1 MSGGCID
8 VVVSVPGL
16 DDVMLP
22 IPASSTVAEVRS
34 LVAREVFGEEQ
45 EEEAEEAA
53 DAGASPPV
61 DTSKCFDLAHNG
73 EVWENDDAAASCLG
87 LEAFDTLHVVPGPA
101 ERAATELA
109 SRGLCAETAEAAIRD
124 SNGVLNVD
132 TASLVLAARWLDD
145 LSTTNLLSIA
155 IAADSEEDILVLLR
169 HSAIRSRLPALL
181 GGILGF
187 AILCR
192 SLRRV
197 HCKAAGIVLEALHGR
212 LGTANAY
219 RESTRPLSVAATM
232 LGKHPCEPRLLR
244 LCERLVAGGACL
256 NTPPVLR
263 SLLEQEGC
271 SLVHAEA
278 LVGLGATVDEVS
290 LQLLAGH
297 PCATQEV
304 LSRLLTGIAPEKVT
318 AMAVCD
324 HAGKTALT
332 TAAEADNVAVLRFF
346 AEAPKAPSALSEYVT
361 DVTDVARATESL
373 KHRHIGDAHTGT
385 AAASSPLLHAAVS
398 GSVCSCGYLLARLA
412 AASCDPMQHPQRL
425 LALALTEVHPA
436 TGLTLFD
443 AALRHA
449 DRASLRIMEGLLQQR
464 PPAGDVACPV
474 PPSPTLLRSAV
485 ASGSIE
491 MCKAA
496 VRVCRRL
503 QRSCAA
509 GESPPPG
516 RLLTEPIAKME
527 PPVVQ
532 ALRALEQAEEAAAAA
547 EGEGTAEAEAAA
559 VVLAYLL
566 QMEGGDVD
574 APSVEPGAPT
584 PLILAVQRGHTAL
597 VLRLLEAGASVDGCD
612 GSGATPLFHAIEA
625 SGVRLVR
632 TLLEHG
638 ANPNASDDVGDLPLS
653 LALAMDSEEIVSL
666 LRQAGGVETL
676 PEH

>member
-1 MSGGCID
+1 MSGVCID

-16 DDVMLP
+16 DDVM
-22 IPASSTVAEVRS
+22 IPVPAGSTVAEVRS
-34 LVAREVFGEEQ
+34 LVARDVFGEQ
-45 EEEAEEAA
+45 EEEPEAEKPE
-53 DAGASPPV
+53 DAGASPPA
-61 DTSKCFDLAHNG
+61 DPGKRFDLAHNG
-73 EVWENDDAAASCLG
+73 EVWENDGATVSCLG

-124 SNGVLNVD
+124 SSGVLDVD
-132 TASLVLAARWLDD
+132 VASLVLAARWLDD
-145 LSTTNLLSIA
+145 LSTTNLLSVA
-155 IAADSEEDILVLLR
+155 IAADGEDDILVLLR

-192 SLRRV
+192 SLQRV
-197 HCKAAGIVLEALHGR
+197 HCRAAGIVLEALHGR

-219 RESTRPLSVAATM
+219 RESTRPLSVAAAM

-244 LCERLVAGGACL
+244 LCERLVDGGACPH
-256 NTPPVLR
+256 TPPVLR
-263 SLLEQEGC
+263 SLLAQEGC
-271 SLVHAEA
+271 SLEHAEA

-290 LQLLAGH
+290 LQMLARH
-297 PCATQEV
+297 PCATQDV
-304 LSRLLTGIAPEKVT
+304 LSRLLSGIPPEKVA
-318 AMAVCD
+318 AMAACE

-332 TAAEADNVAVLRFF
+332 AAAEADNVAVLRFF
-346 AEAPKAPSALSEYVT
+346 TEGPKAPSALSEYVT
-361 DVTDVARATESL
+361 DIGGAKERL
-373 KHRHIGDAHTGT
+373 KHRHIEDAHPGI
-385 AAASSPLLHAAVS
+385 AAPSPLLHAAVS
-398 GSVCSCGYLLARLA
+398 GSVCACGYLLARLA
-412 AASCDPMQHPQRL
+412 AATCDPTQHPQRL

-449 DRASLRIMEGLLQQR
+449 DSASLRIMEGLLQQR
-464 PPAGDVACPV
+464 PTAGDVACPV

-485 ASGSIE
+485 TSGSIE

-496 VRVCRRL
+496 MRVCRRL
-503 QRSCAA
+503 QRSCCAA
-509 GESPPPG
+509 GETPPPPG
-516 RLLTEPIAKME
+516 RVLTEPIARME

-638 ANPNASDDVGDLPLS
+638 ANPNASDDAGDLPLS
-653 LALAMDSEEIVSL
+653 LALAMDSAEIVSL
-666 LRQAGGVETL
+666 LKQAGGIEAL
-676 PEH
+676 PEL